1 MDFIA
6 LALSLLQTVLASA
19 KVGQAEQAVVQTI
32 QDAMTKLLSVQG
44 SDVTYQELESLR
56 STKTF

>member
-56 STKTF
+56 SAKTF